1 MQRVKDMSGL
11 NSFFLLSSCVYSII
25 IIKNRTQFFRKVVKE
40 EAKYHED
47 HKAKRQHDN
56 V

>member
-25 IIKNRTQFFRKVVKE
+25 IKNRTQFFRKGMKE